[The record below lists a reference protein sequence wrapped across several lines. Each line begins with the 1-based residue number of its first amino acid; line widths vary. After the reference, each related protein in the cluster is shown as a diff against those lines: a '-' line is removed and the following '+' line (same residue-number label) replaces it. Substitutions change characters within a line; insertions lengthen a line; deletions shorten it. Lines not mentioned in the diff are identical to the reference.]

1 MATVSTWFQIL
12 IQEQVYQ
19 LLASSRVISFK
30 SDETEG
36 HT

>member
-12 IQEQVYQ
+12 IQEQAYQ

-30 SDETEG
+30 SDEPDS
-36 HT
+36 HA